1 MNNLIYTKYANERR
15 EAFRIRTSIYKDEKG
30 KLTVEKKAL
39 SEKSKQHINEIYEN
53 YLYLKKINTIP
64 EVDIN
69 KCTRHGDILEFEY
82 IKGTSLTEKL
92 NSLVYENKYVELI
105 EVLKKYVDIIRQLH
119 GETKFTFTD
128 EFVQVFGQVNIQEG
142 IEAITHPNIDLI
154 FDNILIN
161 DKINIIDYEWLFNFP
176 VPLKYIL
183 FRSLNQYLA
192 QLDYSKVQN
201 EINILAI
208 FNIDTEDVENFLQME
223 RNFSKYVMVN
233 YMNNYVQKATK
244 LEHIV
249 HEMQS
254 KTIKS
259 QVFLDYGEGF
269 SEENSYMIE
278 HKDSKYLS
286 VEIKVEDNVEAIR
299 IDPCESACI
308 IKLVEIKGIKEVAIE
323 GEDYYTNAFSVDGRK
338 YIFLNED
345 PQIILKKTALD
356 NKNIKIRCKIC
367 LLDEMLIEQ
376 IIKSNEETNQ
386 LKEKIIT
393 STNLNENL
401 KSDRANKIESLDGE
415 INKLNEDIKQQQLML
430 EHMKEYSQEKEKEV
444 EELYN
449 AKKIIEEKVIQFS
462 LELENG
468 KQREE
473 KLQQALVD
481 KSNVIETLENTLEEK
496 KREFNIAESKLDK
509 MQQELDKVQKEC
521 NKIHNEIENI
531 NSKRAIRVLR
541 RLLKV

>member
-1 MNNLIYTKYANERR
+1 MNNLIYTKYANERK

-30 KLTVEKKAL
+30 KLTVQKKAL
-39 SEKSKQHINEIYEN
+39 SEKSRQHINEIYEN
-53 YLYLKKINTIP
+53 YLYLKKANTIS

-69 KCTRHGDILEFEY
+69 KCTRHGDVLEFEY

-92 NSLVYENKYVELI
+92 NSLVYENKYIEFI

-119 GETKFTFTD
+119 GETRFTFTD

-142 IEAITHPNIDLI
+142 VEAIAHPNIDLI

-176 VPLKYIL
+176 IPLKYIL

-208 FNIDTEDVENFLQME
+208 FNIDTKDVDNFLQME

-244 LEHIV
+244 LEHII
-249 HEMQS
+249 HEMQNE
-254 KTIKS
+254 TIKS

-269 SEENSYMIE
+269 SEEDSYMIE
-278 HKDSKYLS
+278 HKDSKRLS
-286 VEIKVEDNVEAIR
+286 IEIKAEDNVKAIR

-308 IKLVEIKGIKEVAIE
+308 IKLVEVKGIKGVAIE
-323 GEDYYTNAFSVDGRK
+323 GEDYYTNASIVAGSK

-345 PQIILKKTALD
+345 PQIILKKMALD
-356 NKNIKIRCKIC
+356 NNNSNIRIRFELC
-367 LLDEMLIEQ
+367 LLDEMLIEY
-376 IIKSNEETNQ
+376 ITKNNEEAGR
-386 LKEKIIT
+386 LKENMMISNNAIEDLKDDIINKN
-393 STNLNENL
+393 SQIKNL
-401 KSDRANKIESLDGE
+401 DTQ
-415 INKLNEDIKQQQLML
+415 INKLNEYIKQQQWML

-444 EELYN
+444 EGLYK
-449 AKKIIEEKVIQFS
+449 AKEFAENKITQFS

-468 KQREE
+468 RQREE
-473 KLQQALVD
+473 ELKGLLED
-481 KSNVIETLENTLEEK
+481 KS
-496 KREFNIAESKLDK
+496 REINIVQSKLDK
-509 MQQELDKVQKEC
+509 IQQELERVQGEFDKMS
-521 NKIHNEIENI
+521 NKMKNI
-531 NSKRAIRVLR
+531 NSKRLIRVLR
-541 RLLKV
+541 RVLKV